1 MKPDYKQ
8 YNKISNGEPVE
19 NNVPVV
25 KDLAPSEE
33 EVKEEVVIKPIVEEK
48 KEEMNKVGTIVK
60 CVAVNL
66 RSEPST
72 NSFIKKIINAKD
84 TVIVLSKKNNFYFVR
99 HGKEEGYIVEDYV
112 ALS

>member
-1 MKPDYKQ
+1 MKPNYREYSKM
-8 YNKISNGEPVE
+8 SNVETIE

-25 KDLAPSEE
+25 EDLAPSEE
-33 EVKEEVVIKPIVEEK
+33 EVKEEIVNDPVVEEK
-48 KEEMNKVGTIVK
+48 EEEMNKVGTIVK

-72 NSFIKKIINAKD
+72 NSFIKKVINAKD
-84 TVIVLSKKNNFYFVR
+84 TVIVLSKKDNFYFVK
-99 HGKEEGYIVEDYV
+99 HGNSEGYIMEDYV